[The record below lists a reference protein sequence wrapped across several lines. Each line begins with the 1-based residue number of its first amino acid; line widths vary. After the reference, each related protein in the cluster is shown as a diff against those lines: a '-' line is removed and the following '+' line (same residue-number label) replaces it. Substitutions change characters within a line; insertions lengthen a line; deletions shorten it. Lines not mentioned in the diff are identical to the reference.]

1 MESKMS
7 VLSGREFNE
16 KYQGSKFVKL
26 TNESENHNGYH
37 FRTGLNVDTVA
48 FNPRGS
54 CQPGGIYFCEWEKLP
69 MWIDYGAWIMVYARF
84 VSIPEDAQVYEEG
97 NKFKANKLMLGE
109 RQKIAELEIWND
121 REYCLRAWD
130 LGNVLVY
137 FQTAEICLAA
147 VKRKGSVLQDVKN
160 PTEEMCL
167 AAVKQNGYA
176 LQYVQ
181 NQTEDIC
188 LAAVR
193 KNCHAL
199 QYVQNQTEEICMEA
213 VRRDFHALEYVRN
226 QTEEICMSAV
236 RHNGWAL
243 KYVQNQ
249 TEEICMEA
257 VRRDGHALQYVQ
269 NQTEE
274 ICMAAVRHN
283 GWALKYVLNRTEEM
297 YMEAETKVICSRSYE

>member
-1 MESKMS
+1 MVGKMS

-16 KYQGSKFVKL
+16 KYQGKKFVKL
-26 TNESENHNGYH
+26 TNESENHNGYQ
-37 FRTGLNVDTVA
+37 FLTGLNVDTVP
-48 FNPRGS
+48 FNPRGI
-54 CQPGGIYFCEWEKLP
+54 CQPGGIYFCEWDKLP
-69 MWIDYGAWIMVYARF
+69 MWIDYGSWIMVYARC

-109 RQKIAELEIWND
+109 RQKIAELEIWKD
-121 REYCLRAWD
+121 MEYCMRAWD
-130 LGNVLVY
+130 LGNVLVH

-167 AAVKQNGYA
+167 EAVKQNGYA

-181 NQTEDIC
+181 NKTEEIC
-188 LAAVR
+188 LEAVR
-193 KNCHAL
+193 QNGLAL
-199 QYVQNQTEEICMEA
+199 SHVRNQTEEICLTA
-213 VRRDFHALEYVRN
+213 VRQNVNALECVKN

-236 RHNGWAL
+236 RQNGWAL

-274 ICMAAVRHN
+274 ICMAAVRQN

-297 YMEAETKVICSRSYE
+297 YMGAAK